1 MRLKSLPIYQVDA
14 FATKLFQG
22 NPAAV
27 CPLEAW
33 LPDALMQS
41 IAQENNLSETAF
53 FVPQGEGFE
62 IRWFTPNDE
71 VALCGH
77 ATLASAH
84 VLFEEL
90 GYNKPTIALHSPH
103 SGPLKVFKKDGLL
116 FLDFPTDTITPHPMA
131 PAFEAAL
138 GVRPTALFKGK
149 TDYIALLENE
159 AAVRGCTPNMAKV
172 DAIGGRGIIITAGG
186 DTVDIVSRFFAPQ
199 CAVPE
204 DPVTGSAHTSLLPL
218 WAPRLGKTKLVARQ
232 LSQRGGQLHCEL
244 KEDRCWIGGTAVTYL
259 KGTLQLH

>member
-138 GVRPTALFKGK
+138 GVRPTALFNGK
-149 TDYIALLENE
+149 NRLY
-159 AAVRGCTPNMAKV
+159 
-172 DAIGGRGIIITAGG
+172 
-186 DTVDIVSRFFAPQ
+186 
-199 CAVPE
+199 
-204 DPVTGSAHTSLLPL
+204 LPL
-218 WAPRLGKTKLVARQ
+218 RKRSCSTWVYPQHGKGRRHWWKGLNYY
-232 LSQRGGQLHCEL
+232 C
-244 KEDRCWIGGTAVTYL
+244 CW
-259 KGTLQLH
+259 

>member
-1 MRLKSLPIYQVDA
+1 MSLKSLPIYQVDA

-27 CPLEAW
+27 CPLEEW

-53 FVPQGEGFE
+53 FVPQGERFE

-103 SGPLKVFKKDGLL
+103 SGPLEVFKK
-116 FLDFPTDTITPHPMA
+116 
-131 PAFEAAL
+131 
-138 GVRPTALFKGK
+138 
-149 TDYIALLENE
+149 
-159 AAVRGCTPNMAKV
+159 RGCCFWISLP
-172 DAIGGRGIIITAGG
+172 IPLCPIPWLRHLRLRWGYGQQHSLRGKPII
-186 DTVDIVSRFFAPQ
+186 SP
-199 CAVPE
+199 
-204 DPVTGSAHTSLLPL
+204 S
-218 WAPRLGKTKLVARQ
+218 
-232 LSQRGGQLHCEL
+232 
-244 KEDRCWIGGTAVTYL
+244 
-259 KGTLQLH
+259 

>member
-1 MRLKSLPIYQVDA
+1 MSLKSLPIYQVDA

-53 FVPQGEGFE
+53 LCHRAKDLRFAGLLPTMK
-62 IRWFTPNDE
+62 WP
-71 VALCGH
+71 LCGH

-90 GYNKPTIALHSPH
+90 GYNKPTIALHSHH
-103 SGPLKVFKKDGLL
+103 SGPLKVFFLKKMWLL

-186 DTVDIVSRFFAPQ
+186 NTAVDIVSRFFAFTMRSPKILLLALPILF
-199 CAVPE
+199 CCLY
-204 DPVTGSAHTSLLPL
+204 VT
-218 WAPRLGKTKLVARQ
+218 PRLGKTKLVARQ
-232 LSQRGGQLHCEL
+232 LSQRSGQLHCEL
-244 KEDRCWIGGTAVTYL
+244 KETAAGLAVR
-259 KGTLQLH
+259 Q